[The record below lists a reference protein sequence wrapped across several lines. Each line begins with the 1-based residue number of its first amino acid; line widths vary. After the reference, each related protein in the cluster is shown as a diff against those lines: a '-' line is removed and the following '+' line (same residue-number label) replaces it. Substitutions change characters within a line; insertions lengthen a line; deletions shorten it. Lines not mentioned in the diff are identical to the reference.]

1 MVSVFVVV
9 VPVMVVVVPVAVTGC
24 GIKGICSGVRY
35 AVLVEKRMIPVD
47 RSMVAVLL
55 AALPVPLLAVVGFS

>member
-1 MVSVFVVV
+1 MVSVFVVVVPVMVVV

-35 AVLVEKRMIPVD
+35 AVLVEK
-47 RSMVAVLL
+47 
-55 AALPVPLLAVVGFS
+55 